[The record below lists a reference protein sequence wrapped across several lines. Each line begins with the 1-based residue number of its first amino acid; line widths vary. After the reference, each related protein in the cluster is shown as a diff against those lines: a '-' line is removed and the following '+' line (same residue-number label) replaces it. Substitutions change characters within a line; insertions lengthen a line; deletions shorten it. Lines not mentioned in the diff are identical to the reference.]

1 MFAIAK
7 STAWCSIWRA
17 RQVLMAL
24 VLAAWEGQDVLGRA
38 LLVPAGPRATRRP
51 PRRQL
56 VARAPPN
63 PSQGLVRELFEVP
76 TPPLLPHPRRGWG
89 GVVQRPP
96 WAKGGHNAAGTWGSN
111 SVLCLPPAP

>member
-24 VLAAWEGQDVLGRA
+24 VLAAWEGQHVLGRA

-51 PRRQL
+51 PRCQL

-76 TPPLLPHPRRGWG
+76 TPPLLPHPRRAVPAFFG
-89 GVVQRPP
+89 GAYRR
-96 WAKGGHNAAGTWGSN
+96 WER
-111 SVLCLPPAP
+111 

>member
-7 STAWCSIWRA
+7 STAWCSISRA
-17 RQVLMAL
+17 RQVLMVL
-24 VLAAWEGQDVLGRA
+24 VLAAWGGQEVLGRA
-38 LLVPAGPRATRRP
+38 LVVPAGHRATRRP